1 MMVVC
6 IKQHLSKFEAQF
18 MKTLINTEAE
28 LKKALLIKKRVNPRR
43 KKIFY
48 KVITMQQHL
57 NENTQLRKIIL
68 IIMEI

>member
-1 MMVVC
+1 
-6 IKQHLSKFEAQF
+6 

-43 KKIFY
+43 RKKIVY
-48 KVITMQQHL
+48 KVITVQQHL
-57 NENTQLRKIIL
+57 NENTQLWKIIL